1 MMISGEA
8 VALLSALL
16 WAFASVLM
24 GWGVRRLHVI
34 PLNLIRCVVST
45 AFFWGLLPFFGGL
58 KAIAAVPVEQ
68 WLWLFLSVVM
78 LLIVGDLLYFR
89 SLDLAGVSWT
99 MPVASVNPLWAVLLA
114 AVFVDEPLSWKL
126 LAGALLVIAGLVLV
140 SRSTNSTGPVDHQRQ
155 RIGLL
160 LALLTSVAWAVGLV
174 ILKPAAE
181 GLDSVVANSVRQ
193 PMAALLMLGLSV
205 ARDQWPPSHQKHAA
219 QMTGGTW
226 KDLRELDRRS
236 WLTIV
241 IASLVGTGLGSLLFV
256 QAIQM
261 VGAGRTAVLTS
272 TAPLMAIPLA
282 VLWLHERPNRW
293 TLIGALLAT
302 AGIIL
307 VV

>member
-1 MMISGEA
+1 MTMSGEA
-8 VALLSALL
+8 IALLSALL

-24 GWGVRRLHVI
+24 GWGVKRLHVI

-45 AFFWGLLPFFGGL
+45 AFFWSLLPFFGGL
-58 KAIAAVPVEQ
+58 KAVTAIEASQ

-89 SLDLAGVSWT
+89 SLELVGVSWA

-114 AVFVDEPLSWKL
+114 ALFVDEPLSWSL
-126 LAGALLVIAGLVLV
+126 FAGTLLVIAGIVLV
-140 SRSTNSTGPVDHQRQ
+140 SRSTNKDGAVTGRRQ

-181 GLDSVVANSVRQ
+181 GLDPVVANSVRQ
-193 PMAALLMLGLSV
+193 PMAAAMMLGLAL
-205 ARDQWPPSHQKHAA
+205 ARGRH
-219 QMTGGTW
+219 

-241 IASLVGTGLGSLLFV
+241 GASLVGTGLGSLLFV
-256 QAIQM
+256 LAIQM
-261 VGAGRTAVLTS
+261 IGAGRTAVLTS
-272 TAPLMAIPLA
+272 TAPLMAMPLA
-282 VLWLHERPNRW
+282 VLWLHERPNRR
-293 TLIGALLAT
+293 TLTGALLAT

-307 VV
+307 VA

>member
-1 MMISGEA
+1 MPPSITLSGEA
-8 VALLSALL
+8 IALLSALL

-34 PLNLIRCVVST
+34 PLNLVRCVVST
-45 AFFWGLLPFFGGL
+45 AFFWSLLPFFGGL
-58 KAIAAVPVEQ
+58 KAVVAIEASQ

-89 SLDLAGVSWT
+89 SLELVGVSWA

-114 AVFVDEPLSWKL
+114 ALFVDEPLSWSL
-126 LAGALLVIAGLVLV
+126 FAGTLLVIAGIVLV
-140 SRSTNSTGPVDHQRQ
+140 SRSTNKDGAVTGRRQ

-181 GLDSVVANSVRQ
+181 GLDPVVANSVRQ
-193 PMAALLMLGLSV
+193 PMAAAMMLGLAL
-205 ARDQWPPSHQKHAA
+205 ARGRH
-219 QMTGGTW
+219 

-241 IASLVGTGLGSLLFV
+241 GASLVGTGLGSLLFV
-256 QAIQM
+256 LAIQM
-261 VGAGRTAVLTS
+261 IGAGRTAVLTS
-272 TAPLMAIPLA
+272 TAPLMAMPLA
-282 VLWLHERPNRW
+282 VLWLHERPNRR
-293 TLIGALLAT
+293 TLTGALLAT

-307 VV
+307 VA

>member
-1 MMISGEA
+1 MTISGEA
-8 VALLSALL
+8 IALLSALL

-24 GWGVRRLHVI
+24 GWGVKRLHVI

-45 AFFWGLLPFFGGL
+45 AFFWSLLPFFGGL
-58 KAIAAVPVEQ
+58 KAFATIEASQ

-89 SLDLAGVSWT
+89 SLELVGVSWA

-114 AVFVDEPLSWKL
+114 ALFVDEPLSWSL
-126 LAGALLVIAGLVLV
+126 FAGTLLVIAGIVLV
-140 SRSTNSTGPVDHQRQ
+140 SRSTNKDGAVTGRRQ

-181 GLDSVVANSVRQ
+181 GLDPVVANSVRQ
-193 PMAALLMLGLSV
+193 PMAAAMMLGLAL
-205 ARDQWPPSHQKHAA
+205 ARGRH
-219 QMTGGTW
+219 

-241 IASLVGTGLGSLLFV
+241 GASLVGTGLGSLLFV
-256 QAIQM
+256 LAIQM
-261 VGAGRTAVLTS
+261 IGAGRTAVLTS
-272 TAPLMAIPLA
+272 TAPLMAMPLA
-282 VLWLHERPNRW
+282 VLWLHERPNRR
-293 TLIGALLAT
+293 TLTGALLAT

-307 VV
+307 VA

>member
-1 MMISGEA
+1 MTMSGEA

-24 GWGVRRLHVI
+24 GWGVKRLHVI

-45 AFFWGLLPFFGGL
+45 AFFWSLLPFFGGF
-58 KAIAAVPVEQ
+58 KAVAAIPAEQ
-68 WLWLFLSVVM
+68 WLWLFLSVVA

-89 SLDLAGVSWT
+89 SLDMVGVSWT
-99 MPVASVNPLWAVLLA
+99 MPVASINPLWAVLLA
-114 AVFVDEPLSWKL
+114 ALFIDEPLSWRL
-126 LAGALLVIAGLVLV
+126 LAGTLLVIAGLILV
-140 SRSTNSTGPVDHQRQ
+140 SRSTNRDGPVAGRRQ

-160 LALLTSVAWAVGLV
+160 LALLTSVAWGIGSV

-181 GLDSVVANSVRQ
+181 GLNTVVANSVRQ
-193 PMAALLMLGLSV
+193 PMAIVMMLGL
-205 ARDQWPPSHQKHAA
+205 ALA
-219 QMTGGTW
+219 GGKF

-241 IASLVGTGLGSLLFV
+241 GASLVGTGLGSLLFV
-256 QAIQM
+256 LSIQM
-261 VGAGRTAVLTS
+261 IGAGRTAVLTS

-282 VLWLHERPNRW
+282 VLWLHERPNRR

-307 VV
+307 VA

>member
-1 MMISGEA
+1 MTMSGEA
-8 VALLSALL
+8 IALLSALL

-24 GWGVRRLHVI
+24 GWGVKRLHVI
-34 PLNLIRCVVST
+34 PLNLIRCAVST
-45 AFFWGLLPFFGGL
+45 AFFWSLLPFFGGL
-58 KAIAAVPVEQ
+58 KAIAAIPVEQ

-99 MPVASVNPLWAVLLA
+99 MPVASINPLWAVLLA

-126 LAGALLVIAGLVLV
+126 LAGTLLVIAGLVLV
-140 SRSTNSTGPVDHQRQ
+140 SRSTNNTGPVDHRRQ

-174 ILKPAAE
+174 ILKPAAA

-193 PMAALLMLGLSV
+193 PMAALMMLGLSL
-205 ARDQWPPSHQKHAA
+205 ARGH
-219 QMTGGTW
+219 W

-236 WLTIV
+236 WLTIAV
-241 IASLVGTGLGSLLFV
+241 ASLVGTGLGSLLFV
-256 QAIQM
+256 LAIQL

-282 VLWLHERPNRW
+282 VLWLHERPNRK
-293 TLIGALLAT
+293 TLSGALLAT

-307 VV
+307 VA